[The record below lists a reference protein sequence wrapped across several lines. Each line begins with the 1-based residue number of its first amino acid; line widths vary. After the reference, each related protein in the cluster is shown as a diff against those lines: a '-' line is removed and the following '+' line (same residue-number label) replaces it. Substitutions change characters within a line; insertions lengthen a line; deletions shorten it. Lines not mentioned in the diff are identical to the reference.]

1 MFLQLKMNPYMA
13 RYNPDLISVP
23 LNYWKVLHAASQGP
37 LYTTWKALHSL
48 PVQAAGSGCRMV
60 LTIAGTDA
68 SEGVNPPQSAD
79 ADNLSPTV
87 SHILI
92 SNR

>member
-1 MFLQLKMNPYMA
+1 MSHDNQDF
-13 RYNPDLISVP
+13 ISSP
-23 LNYWKVLHAASQGP
+23 LNGCKDFWKVLYAAIP
-37 LYTTWKALHSL
+37 LYTTWRALHSL
-48 PVQAAGSGCRMV
+48 PVEAAGSSWRMV